1 MSCRFC
7 SCCAN
12 PCVCLPISFTLVT
25 SFVIPRNSPTIAC
38 ICCCRRI
45 MALSFPSSIG
55 ASRRRN
61 IKYRPIPCSI
71 TTTRTA
77 IKICNKLIRYS
88 ILHDMAI
95 HETLKKSIPDALR
108 AHDEVKLR
116 TLRSLVTAM
125 TNEVVAK
132 KRKPDEYLIDDEAL
146 AVIKRAVNQRKDS
159 IEQFEKASRTDLVE
173 AEKLE
178 LALLESYLPA
188 MMSRDE
194 ILVIA
199 KAKMAE
205 LGVSSKADAGK
216 FTGALMKELKGKADG
231 GDVKAVVDSLLS

>member
-1 MSCRFC
+1 
-7 SCCAN
+7 
-12 PCVCLPISFTLVT
+12 
-25 SFVIPRNSPTIAC
+25 
-38 ICCCRRI
+38 
-45 MALSFPSSIG
+45 
-55 ASRRRN
+55 
-61 IKYRPIPCSI
+61 
-71 TTTRTA
+71 
-77 IKICNKLIRYS
+77 
-88 ILHDMAI
+88 MAI
-95 HETLKKSIPDALR
+95 HETIKKSIPDALR

-132 KRKPDEYLIDDEAL
+132 KRKPDEYLADDEAF
-146 AVIKRAVNQRKDS
+146 AVIKRAVNQHKDS
-159 IEQFEKASRTDLVE
+159 IEQFTKASRMDLVE
-173 AEKLE
+173 PEQAE
-178 LALLESYLPA
+178 LAILESYLPA
-188 MMSRDE
+188 MMSHDE